1 VDTRRSLRRADFAVL
16 TFDCYGT
23 LIDWEAGLAAV
34 LEPWAARRG
43 IEASRDA
50 LLEAFGR
57 HEARLERERPRTR
70 YSDLLRAVHESLAGE
85 WRVRPERAEAD
96 RLAHSVGDWPAFAD
110 TRAALARLAERHRL
124 VVVSNVDRASFARTR
139 ERLGVELDAVIT
151 AEDAGAYKPDPAPF
165 KLALETVAGWGIDAR
180 RVLHVAQSLYPDLAP
195 AKALGLRTVW
205 VDRRRGRPGAGATP
219 PPPDGAR
226 ADLVV
231 ASLAELATT
240 A

>member
-1 VDTRRSLRRADFAVL
+1 ML

-23 LIDWEAGLAAV
+23 LIDWETGLAAV

-43 IEASRDA
+43 IDATREA

-57 HEARLERERPRTR
+57 HETRLERERPKTP
-70 YSDLLRAVHESLAGE
+70 YSELLRAVHESLARE

-96 RLAHSVGDWPAFAD
+96 RLAGSVGDWPAFAD
-110 TRAALARLAERHRL
+110 TAAALARLAERHRL

-165 KLALETVAGWGIDAR
+165 RLALETVAGWGIDAS
-180 RVLHVAQSLYPDLAP
+180 RVLHVAQSLYHDVAP
-195 AKALGLRTVW
+195 ARALGLRTVW
-205 VDRRRGRPGAGATP
+205 VDRRRGRPGSGATP
-219 PPPDGAR
+219 PPPPGAR
-226 ADLVV
+226 PDLVV